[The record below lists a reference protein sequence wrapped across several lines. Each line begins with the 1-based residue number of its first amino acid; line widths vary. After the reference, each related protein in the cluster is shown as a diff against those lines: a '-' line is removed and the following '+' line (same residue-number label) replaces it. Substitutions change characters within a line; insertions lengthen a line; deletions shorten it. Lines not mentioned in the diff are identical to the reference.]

1 MSEAKHT
8 PGPWVFLEDGR
19 TETPENA
26 CEPLTICCPK
36 ADDLANVYSN
46 DDATVNIT
54 RAEAVAN
61 AHLISAAPELLEA
74 LIALRRAELEDMDSD
89 KDIFALREQAEAAI
103 RKATGQ

>member
-26 CEPLTICCPK
+26 CEPLTICGPK

-46 DDATVNIT
+46 DDATVSIA
-54 RAEAVAN
+54 RAQAVAN
-61 AHLISAAPELLEA
+61 ARLIAAAPDLLEA
-74 LIALRRAELEDMDSD
+74 LLNVMAMESLWGRTGTIPD
-89 KDIFALREQAEAAI
+89 QARAAI
-103 RKATGQ
+103 AKATGQ